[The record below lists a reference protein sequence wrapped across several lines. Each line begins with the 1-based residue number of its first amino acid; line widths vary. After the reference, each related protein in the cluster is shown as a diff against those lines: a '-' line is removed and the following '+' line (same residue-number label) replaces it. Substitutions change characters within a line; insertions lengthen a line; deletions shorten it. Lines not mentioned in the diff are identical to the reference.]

1 MKNNEFEFDFHD
13 VKFILRYIKLKKL
26 QKRNGIFNNRKIS
39 NNKTISK
46 MHKMW

>member
-26 QKRNGIFNNRKIS
+26 QKKKWNFQQ
-39 NNKTISK
+39 
-46 MHKMW
+46 